1 MLGNYLSYETI
12 EEKLFFIQSLDEDKK
27 DELLMQLR
35 EKQPREYRKISGKIN
50 AIEQEISLF
59 EKASITSIPLNQ
71 IEVNP
76 YQPRKYFSQE
86 KIDILANSIKE
97 NGLIS
102 PILLSKTNNNRYI
115 LIAGERRYRALKQLC
130 EIEGEKFCEIEAKV
144 LNNVDNKKLQTL
156 AILENI
162 QRENLTLREEA
173 KSLLD
178 LNNTDMPILEIAKL
192 TGMSKSKVG
201 RYIKIAKLHN
211 LVLNEMEKLE
221 ITSSTLMEFITTL
234 DDVDTQIK
242 AIKQAKEGKTIQQLK
257 SLYNKE
263 EAKQEE
269 EPTTT
274 TEKIKEEEQIENLD
288 EEDYLKEEEEEEEE
302 EPKNLNENS
311 DETPLNTQIPKKIK
325 YKYKDK
331 TLILENIE
339 ENLKNKILE
348 LCKM

>member
-12 EEKLFFIQSLDEDKK
+12 KEKLFFIQSLDEDKK

-59 EKASITSIPLNQ
+59 EKASITSIPLDQ

-76 YQPRKYFSQE
+76 YQPRKTFSQE

-102 PILLSKTNNNRYI
+102 PILLSKVNGNKYI

-130 EIEGEKFCEIEAKV
+130 QTEGEKFCEIEAKV
-144 LNNVDNKKLQTL
+144 LNNVDDKKLQTL

-178 LNNTDMPILEIAKL
+178 LNNTGMPILEIAEL
-192 TGMSKSKVG
+192 TGMSKSKIG
-201 RYIKIAKLHN
+201 RYIKIAKLHTV
-211 LVLNEMEKLE
+211 VLNEMEKLE
-221 ITSSTLMEFITTL
+221 ITSSTLMEFIATL
-234 DDVDTQIK
+234 DDVDMQIK
-242 AIKQAKEGKTIQQLK
+242 VMRQAKEGKTIQQLK
-257 SLYNKE
+257 SLYD
-263 EAKQEE
+263 
-269 EPTTT
+269 
-274 TEKIKEEEQIENLD
+274 KEEEQKEK
-288 EEDYLKEEEEEEEE
+288 KEEITTTGKIKEKEQIEDQDETITQKEETQ
-302 EPKNLNENS
+302 NFNENS
-311 DETPLNTQIPKKIK
+311 DEIPLNTQIPKKIK

-331 TLILENIE
+331 TLILENID
-339 ENLKNKILE
+339 ENLKNKILD
-348 LCKM
+348 LCKI